1 MKNLGRGGKGFK
13 KSKKTPLEFKR
24 ELALKTDG
32 LDYGRVIQLL
42 GGGQISVKCLSD
54 DVTRIGIIRGSMYK
68 REWVV
73 KDDFVLVSLREFE
86 NAKCD
91 VILKYTNDEVKQL
104 IEKQEIKSFS
114 KQADDNHIVFSDNIS
129 ENDSGSEKDG
139 TNKHN
144 NSDYLSDFDIDDI

>member
-24 ELALKTDG
+24 ELALKTNG

-86 NAKCD
+86 NTKCD

-104 IEKQEIKSFS
+104 IEKNEIQSIS
-114 KQADDNHIVFSDNIS
+114 KQSDDDNHIIFSDN
-129 ENDSGSEKDG
+129 ESGSDHENANEK
-139 TNKHN
+139 NK